1 MLLNVKYRTAADV
14 KYCPLEKSNGQC
26 DIYFQ
31 LKKNNEYE
39 DKSLPVRQ
47 A

>member
-1 MLLNVKYRTAADV
+1 MGNV
-14 KYCPLEKSNGQC
+14 
-26 DIYFQ
+26 IYNFQ

-47 A
+47 ALVVS